1 MVSTEL
7 HCIPTFHLVVSSTV
21 MDISKTQTVTKGTSF
36 MVEAFLMRG
45 SAPEVSARVYAAAVS
60 IGLRFEA

>member
-1 MVSTEL
+1 
-7 HCIPTFHLVVSSTV
+7 

-60 IGLRFEA
+60 IGLRFGA